1 MQNINHINRSS
12 IRMSDEERKTCFKKG
27 INCLDQGKYGE
38 ALKIFGMLLI
48 QEPRN
53 IITKVIRYISLRDTK
68 RY

>member
-1 MQNINHINRSS
+1 
-12 IRMSDEERKTCFKKG
+12 MSDEERKTCFKKG